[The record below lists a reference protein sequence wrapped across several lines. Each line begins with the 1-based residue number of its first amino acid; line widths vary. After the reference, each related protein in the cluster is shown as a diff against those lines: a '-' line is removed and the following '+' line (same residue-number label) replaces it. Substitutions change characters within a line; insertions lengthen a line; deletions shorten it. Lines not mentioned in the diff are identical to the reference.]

1 MKPFGVG
8 FLGDGLYMDKWEKY
22 LLEVE
27 KVLSKFSISLNKG
40 VSESGILLLD

>member
-1 MKPFGVG
+1 MA
-8 FLGDGLYMDKWEKY
+8 KWEKS

-40 VSESGILLLD
+40 VVFGN